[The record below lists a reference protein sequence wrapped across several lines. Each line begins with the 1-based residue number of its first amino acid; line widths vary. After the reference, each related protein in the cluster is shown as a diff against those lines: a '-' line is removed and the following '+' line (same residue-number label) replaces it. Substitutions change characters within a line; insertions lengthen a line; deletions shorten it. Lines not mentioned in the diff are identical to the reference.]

1 MQTPSPSPSSSRLTA
16 ALVVVGAVVVAVAL
30 TLSVVGLTRAGT
42 VSVLPLT
49 SQQTGIT
56 VCGHGKAN
64 ARPDQ
69 AQVEVGVHAS
79 APTAQEARAQ
89 AAQAMNAVL
98 AALKS
103 NGVANDDIQTDYV
116 AIQPQYSYSDG
127 GPHQIGYIATNQAT
141 ATIRAVDSAG
151 KVIDAVTQAGGNN
164 VNIDGIQFS
173 AGDPSAA
180 QGQARQNAIADAH
193 RQAEQIAQGAGVSLG
208 APVSIQVGGCGQ
220 PQRPGV
226 FFGAASAA
234 GNADQATPLQPGQQQ
249 ITVDVE
255 VVYAIR

>member
-1 MQTPSPSPSSSRLTA
+1 MQTPSPAPSRLTTSLIIA
-16 ALVVVGAVVVAVAL
+16 GAVVIAVAL

-56 VCGHGKAN
+56 VCGHGKAS

-69 AQVEVGVHAS
+69 ARIEVGVHAS
-79 APTAQEARAQ
+79 ATTAQDARAQ

-103 NGVANDDIQTDYV
+103 NGVVDDDIQTDYF
-116 AIQPQYSYSDG
+116 AIEPQYSYSDG
-127 GPHQIGYIATNQAT
+127 GPRQIGYVASNQVT
-141 ATIRAVDSAG
+141 ATIHAVDSAG
-151 KVIDAVTQAGGNN
+151 KIVDAVTQAGGNN
-164 VNIDGIQFS
+164 VVVSGIQFS
-173 AGDPSAA
+173 AGDPA
-180 QGQARQNAIADAH
+180 QALGQARQNAIADAR

-208 APVSIQVGGCGQ
+208 APVSIQVGGCGE
-220 PQRPGV
+220 PQRPPV
-226 FFGAASAA
+226 YFGSAA
-234 GNADQATPLQPGQQQ
+234 AGTTVDRTTPLQPGQQQ
-249 ITVDVE
+249 VAVDVQ